1 MTTHSITSHAHS
13 ITSESPRDNVFS
25 APQSVGLLLNRIIET
40 LREWRRRKNSRRE
53 LARLTDLDLKDIGYP
68 DRAEEEKAKPFWRA

>member
-1 MTTHSITSHAHS
+1 MTTHSITSHTHS
-13 ITSESPRDNVFS
+13 VTSQSSRDNVFS
-25 APQSVGLLLNRIIET
+25 EPQSVGSLLNRIIET
-40 LREWRRRKNSRRE
+40 LREWRRRTSSRRE